1 MEKVRVGIIGSSW
14 WADAMYL
21 PPLANYEKVE
31 VTAVCGRS
39 LERAEAFAERWNI
52 SNVFTDYEELIQSGT
67 CDAVI
72 IATINDTHYDI
83 SMAAIHAG
91 LHVLCE
97 KPLSL
102 NYQLAEEMTRLADKK
117 GVVTLVPF
125 TYRYMPSTRYV
136 KKLIDEGFLGKPYHL
151 HMRYYAGYGR
161 VNEGYNWRFD
171 VGKAG
176 SGALGDIASHFLHL
190 AIWFY
195 GEIDAVSSQL
205 GQMVERDSLN
215 KEGEQY
221 EVADDTA
228 MVMIR
233 FKNGAHGMVHATTL
247 AYEDTEFFQMHE
259 MDFHGSGGTL
269 RNKIDWLNMQEVTG
283 ARDGEGFSR
292 KFEIPDEFW
301 GDARREV
308 VIETYKDMFRQEGF
322 MVREFIDAIADKR
335 PLQPDFQDG
344 LDVQCV
350 LDAAILS
357 HKEQRWV
364 TLEEIRNSSK

>member
-1 MEKVRVGIIGSSW
+1 MAKVRIGVIGSSW

-21 PPLANYEKVE
+21 PPLANYEGVE
-31 VTAVCGRS
+31 VTAVCGRNRD
-39 LERAEAFAERWNI
+39 RAQTFADRWQI
-52 SNVFTDYEELIQSGT
+52 PYVFTEYQALIDSGA

-83 SMAAIHAG
+83 SMAAIGAG

-102 NYQLAEEMTRLADKK
+102 NYELAEKMTRLADEK
-117 GVVTLVPF
+117 GVITLVPF

-136 KKLIDEGFLGKPYHL
+136 KQLIDEGFLGKPYHL
-151 HMRYYAGYGR
+151 HMRYYAGFGR

-190 AIWFY
+190 AVWFY
-195 GEIDAVSSQL
+195 GEVDAVCSQL
-205 GQMVERDSLN
+205 GQMVERDTVN
-215 KEGEQY
+215 KEGEAY

-228 MVMIR
+228 MLMLR
-233 FKNGAHGMVHATTL
+233 FKNGAQGMVHATTL
-247 AYEDTEFFQMHE
+247 AYEETEFFQTHE

-269 RNKIDWLNMQEVTG
+269 RNKIDWLNTQEVTG

-292 KFEIPDEFW
+292 KFEIPDEYW

-308 VIETYKDMFRQEGF
+308 VVETYKDMFRQEGF
-322 MVREFIDAIADKR
+322 MVREFVDAVANKR
-335 PLQPDFQDG
+335 PLNPNFQDG
-344 LDVQCV
+344 LDVQAII
-350 LDAAILS
+350 DAAILS
-357 HKEQRWV
+357 QKEQRWV
-364 TLEEIRNSSK
+364 KLSEISG